1 MKAWKVKVEIKPWPD
16 GGYIARAPSLQGCW
30 VVAPTV
36 AEAVRDIYEVIEM
49 SITSRI
55 ERCVPLPE
63 ALKPISEADLDGR
76 RKISVEVPV
85 AVP

>member
-16 GGYIARAPSLQGCW
+16 GGYIAEAPALQGCW

-36 AEAVRDIYEVIEM
+36 AEAISDIYEVIEM
-49 SITSRI
+49 SITSRL
-55 ERCVPLPE
+55 ERDEPLPE
-63 ALKPISEADLDGR
+63 GVQEVRPDPKGRVELD
-76 RKISVEVPV
+76 VPV